1 VCTARGCAACTECC
15 LTAIV
20 CAQAKIPNHS
30 LFFEKIYNMSETSGA
45 VQEFV
50 IAFNMFGLENT
61 RMVRHTAPSAL
72 NIGL

>member
-1 VCTARGCAACTECC
+1 
-15 LTAIV
+15 V

-61 RMVRHTAPSAL
+61 RMVRHTVPSTL